1 MEKFI
6 YSQELK
12 ERQYKILIKL
22 NQLGVN
28 GFISDLASGFDYR
41 PFLKE
46 ITDIL
51 RKVYKTKLLGYSV
64 KSIWF
69 TDGENHWSDDKINV
83 SYLSITALNRNY
95 DKIELSSINFNED
108 KTIMLDGKTLGVIL
122 DKCEELVTAI
132 EKEIDDN
139 KKLPEISTMMETL
152 LKYADNVINHEY
164 YNVSL
169 EKGNFNYEKKAEK
182 PYTSIVVRHDNGSY
196 IGAITFGRD
205 NLGGYTVTSHIPLCG
220 ACTRYVSIETMET
233 AIRDIIIFMTK

>member
-1 MEKFI
+1 
-6 YSQELK
+6 
-12 ERQYKILIKL
+12 
-22 NQLGVN
+22 
-28 GFISDLASGFDYR
+28 
-41 PFLKE
+41 
-46 ITDIL
+46 
-51 RKVYKTKLLGYSV
+51 
-64 KSIWF
+64 
-69 TDGENHWSDDKINV
+69 
-83 SYLSITALNRNY
+83 
-95 DKIELSSINFNED
+95 
-108 KTIMLDGKTLGVIL
+108 MLDGKTLGVIL

>member
-22 NQLGVN
+22 NQLGLN
-28 GFISDLASGFDYR
+28 GYISNLADEFDYR

-51 RKVYKTKLLGYSV
+51 RKAYKTKLLGYSV
-64 KSIWF
+64 KDIWF

-83 SYLSITALNRNY
+83 SYLSITALNQNY
-95 DKIELSSINFNED
+95 DNIELSSIKFNDD
-108 KTIMLDGKTLGVIL
+108 KTIMLDGRTLGVIL

-132 EKEIDDN
+132 EKKIDDN

-169 EKGNFNYEKKAEK
+169 EKGEFQ
-182 PYTSIVVRHDNGSY
+182 
-196 IGAITFGRD
+196 
-205 NLGGYTVTSHIPLCG
+205 L
-220 ACTRYVSIETMET
+220 
-233 AIRDIIIFMTK
+233 